1 MVSLICELL
10 KKKKAKSIETENIMV
25 VVRVWESEVE

>member
-10 KKKKAKSIETENIMV
+10 KKTAKSIETENIMV